1 MPVIVNSVQFTLRP
15 VVPEDAAVWEALRC
29 AHWPDGAA
37 DHGTEIAQF
46 FAGTLPEPQAVLMAV
61 LPSGEIAGFTELS
74 IRMDLSGANGRRTGY
89 VEGLYIRPE
98 FRGRGLARQF
108 LLAARNWSREQNCA
122 AFASDRAGRV
132 IFDLRF

>member
-1 MPVIVNSVQFTLRP
+1 MRPRLEPLQFILRP
-15 VVPEDAAVWEALRC
+15 VIPDDAATWEALRC

-37 DHGTEIAQF
+37 DHGPEIASF

-61 LPSGEIAGFTELS
+61 LPSGEIVGFTELS
-74 IRMDLSGANGRRTGY
+74 IRTDLPGAESKKTGY

-108 LLAARNWSREQNCA
+108 LIAARNWAREQGCT
-122 AFASDRAGRV
+122 AFASDRAGRL
-132 IFDLRF
+132 IICRSF